1 MNVDDPICPE
11 CALLRPVASG
21 PRICKTCGRE
31 IKRRKAQFCGRRAYL
46 IRLVRMGLS
55 SHEIAS
61 RMRISKPAVTAW
73 VLNLR
78 NSTNPNLQIAIDSRG
93 KTEKL
98 TDDVATKLWHRYQN
112 GEDAAT
118 LARGH
123 DPKISTQT
131 IYVRWRRLGLP
142 TFFSFSRSRG

>member
-1 MNVDDPICPE
+1 
-11 CALLRPVASG
+11 
-21 PRICKTCGRE
+21 
-31 IKRRKAQFCGRRAYL
+31 
-46 IRLVRMGLS
+46 MGLS
-55 SHEIAS
+55 SDEIAS
-61 RMRISKPAVTAW
+61 RMQISISAVTAW

-78 NSTNPNLQIAIDSRG
+78 NSTHPNLQIEIDNRG

-98 TDDVATKLWHRYQN
+98 TDDAARKLWNRYQN
-112 GEDAAT
+112 GETAAA

-142 TFFSFSRSRG
+142 TF